1 MQLVAASCSNA
12 IIDMHLVYAVFFAV
26 IFIGSFHSPD
36 AIFEQL
42 SVIYAIPRYLARSVI
57 FILPYFPTG
66 TMERVDREGQIAT
79 AKVMNL
85 SALVFILLTY
95 ILNHNCKT
103 FPLEVNLELVKI
115 NYN

>member
-1 MQLVAASCSNA
+1 MAFSL
-12 IIDMHLVYAVFFAV
+12 IIGSYNIRCINAVFHIFTV
-26 IFIGSFHSPD
+26 IFIGSFHSPN

-79 AKVMNL
+79 AKVCVARISCM
-85 SALVFILLTY
+85 
-95 ILNHNCKT
+95 H
-103 FPLEVNLELVKI
+103 
-115 NYN
+115 

>member
-1 MQLVAASCSNA
+1 M
-12 IIDMHLVYAVFFAV
+12 
-26 IFIGSFHSPD
+26 IFIGSFHSPN

-79 AKVMNL
+79 AKVCVARISCM
-85 SALVFILLTY
+85 
-95 ILNHNCKT
+95 H
-103 FPLEVNLELVKI
+103 
-115 NYN
+115 

>member
-1 MQLVAASCSNA
+1 M
-12 IIDMHLVYAVFFAV
+12 FAV

-57 FILPYFPTG
+57 CILPYFPTG

-79 AKVMNL
+79 AKVGCTFANVVRSNL
-85 SALVFILLTY
+85 RAHSVTDYTMRVI
-95 ILNHNCKT
+95 
-103 FPLEVNLELVKI
+103 
-115 NYN
+115 